1 MFVPDVTQSKA
12 LLRRSLEGII
22 NYNCRRRAGGGAV
35 GFISRLA
42 GTMRSGIQFDDDT
55 GGRRVSDTATV
66 AVLHPASCIL
76 TLKPKNLNTTG
87 CMSAGV

>member
-22 NYNCRRRAGGGAV
+22 NYNCQRRAGGGAV

-42 GTMRSGIQFDDDT
+42 GTMRSGIQFNDDT

-66 AVLHPASCIL
+66 AVLQPASL
-76 TLKPKNLNTTG
+76 TSSRTTG
-87 CMSAGV
+87 CMSDM